1 MDLMHHDYDYL
12 FELVVD
18 EKNPKT
24 GQPTG
29 RKKVLRTNTAADL
42 EEFWNKNQPRKKKK
56 KEDKGQA
63 EVKIDKESK

>member
-1 MDLMHHDYDYL
+1 MYHDYDYL

-42 EEFWNKNQPRKKKK
+42 ETFWEKNQPRQRKK
-56 KEDKGQA
+56 KEDK
-63 EVKIDKESK
+63 EKDTTKTVSKETK